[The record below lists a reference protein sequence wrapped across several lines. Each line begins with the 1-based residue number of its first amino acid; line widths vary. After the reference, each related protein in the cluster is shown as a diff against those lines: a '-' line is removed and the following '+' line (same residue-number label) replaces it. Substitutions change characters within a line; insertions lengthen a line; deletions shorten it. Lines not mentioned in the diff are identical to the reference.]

1 LLKIPIFQGALKML
15 PSNKLGS
22 MSEPIRSLVWVQFL
36 EGVIVI
42 GFTGVKLSAV
52 RLRKR
57 GGRSDFSLDFVKAV
71 SAILQGACRNVLWC
85 KHLWGMWWLYR
96 CTIAWGLPVVR
107 RNSRSGGHAGHRWCS
122 RWDI

>member
-1 LLKIPIFQGALKML
+1 MLKIPIFQGALKML

-85 KHLWGMWWLYR
+85 KHL
-96 CTIAWGLPVVR
+96 
-107 RNSRSGGHAGHRWCS
+107 
-122 RWDI
+122 